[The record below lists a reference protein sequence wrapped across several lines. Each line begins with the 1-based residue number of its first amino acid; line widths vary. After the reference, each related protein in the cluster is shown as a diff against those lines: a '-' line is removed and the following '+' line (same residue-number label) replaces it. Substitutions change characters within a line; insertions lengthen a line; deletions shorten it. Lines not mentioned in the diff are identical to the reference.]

1 MAPRRAPDTS
11 RCTDTCPGSTRGG
24 LSRRSRP
31 RVAGLTGR
39 ARRALW
45 RVRRI
50 EPPKRHASVDLDVT
64 SVNGA
69 DVRLLFDACRTW
81 GDLLCLQR
89 SPYLGP
95 RRGAVSK
102 LRWRD
107 VDLSRGTMR
116 FREKGAKTIAKAIPD
131 DFAGLLHAAVASE
144 DLDISPGA

>member
-1 MAPRRAPDTS
+1 
-11 RCTDTCPGSTRGG
+11 
-24 LSRRSRP
+24 
-31 RVAGLTGR
+31 LTGR

-89 SPYLGP
+89 WPTS
-95 RRGAVSK
+95 A
-102 LRWRD
+102 
-107 VDLSRGTMR
+107 
-116 FREKGAKTIAKAIPD
+116 AKTIAKAIPD